1 MTKFLSVRVNFF
13 NFHRVGHSCDSFD
26 AQIAK
31 DYSNFTN
38 FLTISRFL
46 TKSFFYLQWRV
57 VRVVEPRPWTQTAR
71 TTWWTSSEPR
81 CVFVI
86 SLFATASMLLSI
98 TPTQSVE
105 SLVIRTSYFWPIITS
120 DLLRLLTLTKK
131 ILCLSMTLTNRESPP
146 CWALT
151 ILLIIVT
158 GIMNHLFY

>member
-1 MTKFLSVRVNFF
+1 MIWRNLFRWEYIF
-13 NFHRVGHSCDSFD
+13 
-26 AQIAK
+26 AK
-31 DYSNFTN
+31 NYSNFKN
-38 FLTISRFL
+38 FLTISWFL
-46 TKSFFYLQWRV
+46 TTYFSFYLQWRV

-71 TTWWTSSEPR
+71 ITWWISSEPR

-86 SLFATASMLLSI
+86 NHFAMASMLLSI

>member
-1 MTKFLSVRVNFF
+1 MCHSNIFELTLKSQKINLISQIFLP
-13 NFHRVGHSCDSFD
+13 
-26 AQIAK
+26 
-31 DYSNFTN
+31 
-38 FLTISRFL
+38 SRDFSRNL
-46 TKSFFYLQWRV
+46 FFFYLQWRV

-86 SLFATASMLLSI
+86 SLFATASMLLLI

-105 SLVIRTSYFWPIITS
+105 SLVIRISYFWPIITS